1 MSLFLRSARFRTSS
15 PRVMSLDIFL
25 VTRRLVVKLEE
36 ERTLLF
42 SIKGADPM
50 YRTPKDPD
58 HGPRFLI
65 DQAP

>member
-42 SIKGADPM
+42 SIKGADPLEHQGHSPPS
-50 YRTPKDPD
+50 RPQPQ
-58 HGPRFLI
+58 HHQP
-65 DQAP
+65 